1 MKALEG
7 ALNEKKALASRG
19 FLWKYRPIDS
29 SSLGVALVGGGALV
43 LVLAQ
48 AGVRVR
54 GVARQAG
61 AGVAGT
67 SHWGTIHISHHTFIM
82 KKFESIKYIIFVYV
96 T

>member
-7 ALNEKKALASRG
+7 ALNKKNVLVSRG
-19 FLWKYRPIDS
+19 FQRKFRPVDS
-29 SSLGVALVGGGALV
+29 SILGVALVGGGALI

-54 GVARQAG
+54 GVAWQAG

-67 SHWGTIHISHHTFIM
+67 SH
-82 KKFESIKYIIFVYV
+82 
-96 T
+96 

>member
-7 ALNEKKALASRG
+7 TLKGLSPERSCS
-19 FLWKYRPIDS
+19 PVDS
-29 SSLGVALVGGGALV
+29 SSLRVALVGGGALV

-67 SHWGTIHISHHTFIM
+67 SHWGTIQKSHHTFKI
-82 KKFESIKYIIFVYV
+82 KKFESIKLDMTEYV
-96 T
+96 IWFKDSP

>member
-1 MKALEG
+1 
-7 ALNEKKALASRG
+7 
-19 FLWKYRPIDS
+19 
-29 SSLGVALVGGGALV
+29 VALVGGGALV

-67 SHWGTIHISHHTFIM
+67 SHWGTIHISHTFKM
-82 KKFESIKYIIFVYV
+82 MKFESIKLDITEYV

>member
-1 MKALEG
+1 M
-7 ALNEKKALASRG
+7 
-19 FLWKYRPIDS
+19 
-29 SSLGVALVGGGALV
+29 ALVGGGALV

-67 SHWGTIHISHHTFIM
+67 SHLGTIHISHHTFKM
-82 KKFESIKYIIFVYV
+82 KEFESIKLDINEYMI
-96 T
+96 